1 MNKIDPTKVHP
12 IKFSEE
18 SGCNTTDEVLL
29 AQAAH
34 NIRRGL
40 PQVFPHKPN
49 ETTAILVCGGPSLAS
64 TEKELAKAVW
74 EGGKI
79 FAVNGAYQ
87 WCIDHNLR
95 PSAAIM
101 LDAREFNSRFIQE
114 PVDGCKYILASECHP
129 STFDICKGRDTLI
142 WHACS
147 AGDAGYEMLK
157 EFYFGRVHPVTLGT
171 TVGIRAISLI
181 RMLGFTSI
189 DIFGLD
195 SCWLDDTHHAYG
207 QPENNKDLRIPVW
220 LRPQDRDDKASRFE
234 CAPWMMKQFE
244 DFLQL
249 VRERGDMFQ
258 LNVRGPGLIATA
270 LRTGFEIFTDEGAS
284 LGTASKPAVAA

>member
-1 MNKIDPTKVHP
+1 MNQKIDPTKVHP
-12 IKFSEE
+12 IKFSED
-18 SGCNTTDEVLL
+18 SGCNTSDDVLL
-29 AQAAH
+29 AQAAQ

-40 PQVFPHKPN
+40 PQIFPHKPN
-49 ETTAILVCGGPSLAS
+49 DTTAILVCGGPSLAS
-64 TEKELAKAVW
+64 TEKELARAVW

-87 WCIDHNLR
+87 WCIDRNLR

-101 LDAREFNSRFIQE
+101 LDAREFNSRFVKE
-114 PVDGCKYILASECHP
+114 PVDGCKYFIASECHP
-129 STFDICKGRDTLI
+129 ATFDICARRDTYI

-147 AGDAGYEMLK
+147 AGEVGYELLK

-171 TVGIRAISLI
+171 TVGIRAISLLRLI
-181 RMLGFTSI
+181 GFISI

-195 SCWLDDTHHAYG
+195 SCWMDNSHHAYD
-207 QPENNKDLRIPVW
+207 QPENNRDMRIPVW
-220 LRPQDRDDKASRFE
+220 LRPHDRDDKASRFE
-234 CAPWMMKQFE
+234 CAPWHMKQFE

-249 VRERGDMFQ
+249 IRERGDMFQ

-270 LRTGFEIFTDEGAS
+270 LRTGFEIFTDDGQS
-284 LGTASKPAVAA
+284 LGNASRPAAA

>member
-1 MNKIDPTKVHP
+1 MSQIDPTRVHP

-18 SGCNTTDEVLL
+18 SGCNTSDEVLL
-29 AQAAH
+29 AQVAQ

-40 PQVFPHKPN
+40 PQAFPHQPN
-49 ETTAILVCGGPSLAS
+49 DKTAILVCGGPSLAT

-74 EGGKI
+74 AGGKI

-101 LDAREFNSRFIQE
+101 LDAREFNSRFLRE
-114 PVDGCKYILASECHP
+114 PVEGCKYMLASECHP
-129 STFDICKGRDTLI
+129 STFDVCRGRDILL

-147 AGDAGYEMLK
+147 AGDAGYEVLK
-157 EFYFGRVHPVTLGT
+157 EYYFGRVHPVTLGT
-171 TVGIRAISLI
+171 TVGIRAISLL
-181 RMLGFTSI
+181 RLLGFQLI

-195 SCWLDDTHHAYG
+195 SCWLDDAHHAYP
-207 QPENNKDLRIPVW
+207 QPENTDLRIPVW

-234 CAPWMMKQFE
+234 CAPWHMKQFE

-249 VRERGDMFQ
+249 IRERGDMFQ
-258 LNVRGPGLIATA
+258 LSVRGPGLIATA
-270 LRTGFEIFTDEGAS
+270 LRTGFEIFTDDGAS
-284 LGTASKPAVAA
+284 LGTAAKPAVAA